1 MRVASL
7 QGIGRAKMTE
17 TMDRTD
23 KKMERTDE
31 EIFNFAYELALR
43 DAVNQAAFNGRGEG
57 SKTRLRECA
66 S

>member
-1 MRVASL
+1 
-7 QGIGRAKMTE
+7 MTE

-43 DAVNQAAFNGRGEG
+43 DAVNQTAFNGIGKG